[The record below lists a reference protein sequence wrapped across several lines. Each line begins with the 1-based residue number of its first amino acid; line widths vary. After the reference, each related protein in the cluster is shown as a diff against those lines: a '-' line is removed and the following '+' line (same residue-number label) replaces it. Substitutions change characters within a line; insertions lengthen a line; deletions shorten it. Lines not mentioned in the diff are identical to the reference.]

1 MIDFH
6 THVLPGIDDGSK
18 SVEVSRELLEESAR
32 RGVTHLA
39 ATPHFYA
46 QQESFDRFLE
56 KREHALKKVLSEKEK
71 WENVPQLFVGA
82 EVYYFP
88 GMGRADR
95 LKELC
100 YRGTDILLLEMPFAQ
115 WTEDV
120 LEDVEAIIEKQKLRV
135 MLAHI
140 ERFYE
145 FQKKKNIWNE
155 IFELP
160 VIPQMN
166 TGAFL
171 HKKKRLCLKLAQKYG
186 TVLLGTDCH
195 NMTSRC
201 PNMDEGREVI
211 RQKLG
216 DKQLDAID
224 SRGLELLIKPGEAVS
239 Y

>member
-6 THVLPGIDDGSK
+6 SHVLPGIDDGSQ
-18 SVEVSRELLEESAR
+18 SIEESRRLLEESAR

-56 KREHALKKVLSEKEK
+56 KREHALERVISEKEK
-71 WENVPQLFVGA
+71 WDGVPRFFVGA

-88 GMGRADR
+88 GMGKAER
-95 LKELC
+95 LRELC

-120 LEDVEAIIEKQKLRV
+120 LRDVENILEKQKLRIV
-135 MLAHI
+135 LAHI
-140 ERFYE
+140 ERYYE

-155 IFELP
+155 IFDLP

-171 HKKKRLCLKLAQKYG
+171 HKKKRLCLKLAKKYS

-195 NMTSRC
+195 NMSSRC

-211 RQKLG
+211 RKKLG
-216 DKQLDAID
+216 EKELEAID
-224 SRGLELLIKPGEAVS
+224 SMGQALLLTPGEAVS